1 MTFGLRPR
9 PKACPEEVAAITAIA
24 QALLTP
30 TAVTETQDTTPP
42 YRFSGRWF
50 DSSYLSSLRRPRG

>member
-9 PKACPEEVAAITAIA
+9 PQARPEEVAAITAIA

-30 TAVTETQDTTPP
+30 TAAEVVRDETPA

-50 DSSYLSSLRRPRG
+50 NAGHRR

>member
-1 MTFGLRPR
+1 VTFGLRPR

-30 TAVTETQDTTPP
+30 TVVEATRDKTPA

-50 DSSYLSSLRRPRG
+50 NSGLRR

>member
-9 PKACPEEVAAITAIA
+9 PQARPEEVAAITAIA

-30 TAVTETQDTTPP
+30 TVVEAARDETPA

-50 DSSYLSSLRRPRG
+50 NSGLRR

>member
-9 PKACPEEVAAITAIA
+9 PQARPEEVAAITAIA

-30 TAVTETQDTTPP
+30 NVVVETQDTTPT

>member
-1 MTFGLRPR
+1 VTFGLRPR

-30 TAVTETQDTTPP
+30 TVVEVVRDETPT

-50 DSSYLSSLRRPRG
+50 NSGHRR

>member
-1 MTFGLRPR
+1 MTFGLSPR
-9 PKACPEEVAAITAIA
+9 PQASPEELAVVTAIA
-24 QALLTP
+24 QALLTSTVVEVARDETP
-30 TAVTETQDTTPP
+30 T

>member
-30 TAVTETQDTTPP
+30 TVVEMVRDETPV

-50 DSSYLSSLRRPRG
+50 NSGHRR

>member
-1 MTFGLRPR
+1 VTFGLRPR

-30 TAVTETQDTTPP
+30 TAVEIVRDETPA

-50 DSSYLSSLRRPRG
+50 KPGHRR